1 MLHFLLRFLQP
12 LHTMTI
18 NNVAKVDQCR
28 LTSATLALLTFQ
40 LASIGFPPETLL
52 QKYRRFLEIN
62 CKMPTYPFLICRF
75 GFFRVYYFC
84 TNIIQ
89 DILCTHATI
98 RICPKLCIKSY
109 HSSETIEG
117 PDQMFLRRFHFW
129 DKSFL
134 CWASSQPQIQY
145 RQVRF
150 TFFYSRQHS
159 NYFNIFHLSL
169 KTAKLAIQ
177 QWNTKCH

>member
-1 MLHFLLRFLQP
+1 MSTYVSHTCTPYLPIGLNWISP
-12 LHTMTI
+12 L
-18 NNVAKVDQCR
+18 KLYCR
-28 LTSATLALLTFQ
+28 NTGVSLS
-40 LASIGFPPETLL
+40 
-52 QKYRRFLEIN
+52 LEIN
-62 CKMPTYPFLICRF
+62 FKMPTYPFLICRF

-84 TNIIQ
+84 TNIGQ
-89 DILCTHATI
+89 NILCTHATI

-117 PDQMFLRRFHFW
+117 PDHMLLRRFHIW
-129 DKSFL
+129 DKSIL